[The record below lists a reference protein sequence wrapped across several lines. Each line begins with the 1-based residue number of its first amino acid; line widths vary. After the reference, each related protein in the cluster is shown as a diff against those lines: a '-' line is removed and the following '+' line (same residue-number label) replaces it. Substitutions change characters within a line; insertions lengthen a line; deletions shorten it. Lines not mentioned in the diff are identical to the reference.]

1 MDDNKRQTYYYVTS
15 QSTKLGKELARID
28 RRCHEAMI
36 AAEKLAIEKNADEFC
51 VDSNFYAGGIWRFIF
66 NGKLKAKKSFMVVA
80 QDKDGNYLC
89 APNQN
94 YNCGLRLAKKVAAL
108 PHVTYK
114 EVYEAFGIDHRFAK
128 DGYFMPWILAVGAE
142 WVYVRS
148 SFDLAALCPDLNAC
162 SEETFAAALRFIEEH
177 ESPTLSKEA

>member
-1 MDDNKRQTYYYVTS
+1 MEESKKMYYYVTA
-15 QSTKLGKELARID
+15 QSSKLGEELARID

-51 VDSNFYAGGIWRFIF
+51 VDPNYYAGGIWRFIF
-66 NGKLKAKKSFMVVA
+66 NGKPKAKKSFMVVA
-80 QDKDGNYLC
+80 QDKDGNYEC

-94 YNCGLRLAKKVAAL
+94 YNCGLRLAKKVATL

-128 DGYFMPWILAVGAE
+128 DGYFMPWILAVGKE
-142 WVYVRS
+142 WVYVCS
-148 SFDLAALCPDLNAC
+148 SFDLASLCPDLTPC
-162 SEETFAAALRFIEEH
+162 SKDTFHAALRFIEEE
-177 ESPTLSKEA
+177 ESPTLLSEE